1 MSETKESKESKPKKK
16 EKIIGIDLGTS
27 NSACAV
33 LNAAGKPEIV
43 PAAEGTT
50 LGGKAFP
57 SYVAF
62 DESGRKIVGEP
73 ARRQAISNPEG
84 TVWAIKRKM
93 GMAYKAKA
101 KVGGQ
106 WKEFS
111 PEEISAMILT
121 KIKNDASSYL
131 GEEVKKA
138 VITVPAYFNDAQR
151 TATKN
156 AGEIAGLEVV
166 RMINE
171 PTAACL
177 AYGLDKDTK
186 NKLWK
191 VCVLDL
197 GGGTFD
203 VTIMEYGEG
212 VVEVKSTA
220 GDTLLGGTD
229 MDNAIIDWVVNEF
242 KKKEGIDLKGD
253 PKAMIRIKDGGE
265 KAKIELSSSLTTTIN
280 LPYISQKSGNP
291 VHLEMEFTRAKLES
305 LIDPILKRLDPIM
318 QRAILDS
325 KLSTAQIDKIILV
338 GGPTR
343 MPCVRDRFKKFWGK
357 EPEHSVD
364 PMECVAIGAAI
375 QGGII
380 AGEVGDLLLLDVT
393 PLSLGVE
400 TLGGVSTKIIER
412 NSTIPTEKQQI
423 FSTAADNQPAVTINV
438 LQGER
443 AMSKDNISLGM
454 FHLTGIPPAP
464 RGMPQIEV
472 KFTIDADGIVHVTA
486 KDLGTGKSTG
496 ITVTGARGLSES
508 EIKEKVRNAQQFEE
522 ADKKIK
528 EQIEAKNNAESMIY
542 QIRKLMDDN
551 KDKIQ
556 DKEKEEIETAIKDLE
571 EDVKS
576 DDVGRIKAGIEKLQK
591 SMYGFSQRIYQ
602 SQGQDQAYQQ
612 AAEQAQK
619 AAQGGGFGGA
629 GGSPFSGMGGVPP
642 GGMGGMGGQG
652 EGGASFKKKKGK
664 PKEDKEEKKDKNV
677 VDVAWDE
684 DDD

>member
-1 MSETKESKESKPKKK
+1 MSEKSKTTKK

-33 LNAAGKPEIV
+33 LGGTGKPEII
-43 PAAEGTT
+43 PAAEGRT

-62 DESGRKIVGEP
+62 DENGRKIVGEP
-73 ARRQAISNPEG
+73 ARRQAVSNPDG
-84 TVWAIKRKM
+84 TVTAIKRKM
-93 GMAYKAKA
+93 GLSYKAKV
-101 KVGGQ
+101 KVGKE

-121 KIKNDASSYL
+121 KIKNDASAYL

-156 AGEIAGLEVV
+156 AGEIAGLDVV

-186 NKLWK
+186 DKLFK
-191 VCVLDL
+191 ICVLDL

-203 VTIMEYGEG
+203 ITLMEYGEG
-212 VVEVKSTA
+212 VVEVLSTA
-220 GDTLLGGTD
+220 GDTQLGGTD
-229 MDNAIIDWVVNEF
+229 MDNAIIDWVVEEF
-242 KKKEGIDLKGD
+242 KKKEGIDLNGD
-253 PKAMIRIKDGGE
+253 NKAMIRIKDAAE
-265 KAKIELSSSLTTTIN
+265 KAKIELSTTLSTQIN
-280 LPYISQKSGNP
+280 LPYITQKEGNP
-291 VHLEMEFTRAKLES
+291 VHLEMELTRAKLEQ
-305 LIDPILKRLDPIM
+305 LIEPTLKRLDPIM
-318 QRAILDS
+318 QRAVSDAKVS
-325 KLSTAQIDKIILV
+325 PNDVDKVILV

-343 MPCVRDRFKKFWGK
+343 MPSVQERFKKFFK
-357 EPEHSVD
+357 QEPEHSVD

-380 AGEVGDLLLLDVT
+380 AGDVEDLLLLDVT

-400 TLGGVSTKIIER
+400 TLGSVFTKLIER
-412 NSTIPTEKQQI
+412 NSTIPTEKKQV

-443 AMSKDNISLGM
+443 AMAKDNISLGM

-464 RGMPQIEV
+464 RGIPQIEV
-472 KFTIDADGIVHVTA
+472 KFSIDADGIVHVTA
-486 KDLGTGKSTG
+486 KDLGTGKETG
-496 ITVTGARGLSES
+496 ITVTGAKGLTED
-508 EIKEKVRNAQQFEE
+508 EIQQKIRDAEEFEE
-522 ADKKIK
+522 ADKKVR
-528 EQIEAKNNAESMIY
+528 ELIEAKNNADSMIY
-542 QIRKLMDDN
+542 QIRKLMEDN

-556 DKEKEEIETAIKDLE
+556 ENEKNEIEAAIKSLE
-571 EDVKS
+571 EDVKT
-576 DDVGRIKAGIEKLQK
+576 DDVNRIKLGIENLQK
-591 SMYGFSQRIYQ
+591 SMYSFSQRIYA
-602 SQGQDQAYQQ
+602 SQAQDQEYQQ

-619 AAQGGGFGGA
+619 AA
-629 GGSPFSGMGGVPP
+629 SGMGDVPP
-642 GGMGGMGGQG
+642 GGMGEASPEGSGSAG
-652 EGGASFKKKKGK
+652 EGGATYKKEKEEDKKKK
-664 PKEDKEEKKDKNV
+664 V
-677 VDVAWDE
+677 VDVDWDE
-684 DDD
+684 D

>member
-1 MSETKESKESKPKKK
+1 MSEDSKPKKK

-27 NSACAV
+27 NSACAI
-33 LNAAGKPEIV
+33 LNAITRKPEII

-62 DESGRKIVGEP
+62 NESGGKIVGEP
-73 ARRQAISNPEG
+73 ARRQAVSNPDG
-84 TVWAIKRKM
+84 TITAIKRKM
-93 GMAYKAKA
+93 GLSYKAKV
-101 KVGGQ
+101 KVGGE

-111 PEEISAMILT
+111 PEEISAMILK
-121 KIKNDASSYL
+121 KIKNDASAYL
-131 GEEVKKA
+131 GEDVKKA

-186 NKLWK
+186 EKLFK
-191 VCVLDL
+191 ICVLDL

-203 VTIMEYGEG
+203 ITLMEYGEG
-212 VVEVKSTA
+212 VVEVMSTA

-229 MDNAIIDWVVNEF
+229 MDNLIIDWAAEEF

-253 PKAMIRIKDGGE
+253 NKAMIRIKDAAE
-265 KAKIELSSSLTTTIN
+265 KAKIELSTTLSTSIN
-280 LPYISQKSGNP
+280 LPYISQKEGNP
-291 VHLEMEFTRAKLES
+291 VHLEMELTRAKLES
-305 LIDPILKRLDPIM
+305 LIEPVLKRLDPIM
-318 QRAILDS
+318 QRAVSDA
-325 KLSTAQIDKIILV
+325 KLSVRDINKILLV

-343 MPCVRDRFKKFWGK
+343 MPSVQARFKKFFGK

-364 PMECVAIGAAI
+364 PMECVAMGAAI

-380 AGEVGDLLLLDVT
+380 AGDVEDLLLLDVT

-400 TLGGVSTKIIER
+400 TLGGVFTKLIER
-412 NSTIPTEKQQI
+412 NSTIPTEKAQV

-443 AMSKDNISLGM
+443 AMANDNISLGM

-464 RGMPQIEV
+464 RGIPQIEV
-472 KFTIDADGIVHVTA
+472 KFSIDADGIVHVNA
-486 KDLGTGKSTG
+486 KDLGTGKETG
-496 ITVTGARGLSES
+496 ITVTGAKGLTEE
-508 EIKEKVRNAQQFEE
+508 EIKEKIRNGEQFEE
-522 ADKKIK
+522 EDKKLK
-528 EQIEAKNNAESMIY
+528 EKIEAKNNAESMIY
-542 QIRKLMDDN
+542 QVKKLMEEN

-556 DKEKEEIETAIKDLE
+556 DDEKQEIEKAIASLE
-571 EDVKS
+571 EDIKT
-576 DDVGRIKAGIEKLQK
+576 DDAQRIKLGVENLQK

-602 SQGQDQAYQQ
+602 TQAQEQVYQQ

-619 AAQGGGFGGA
+619 AAG
-629 GGSPFSGMGGVPP
+629 GMGGVPP
-642 GGMGGMGGQG
+642 GGMGGVPPGDMGDVEGAG
-652 EGGASFKKKKGK
+652 AGGASYKK
-664 PKEDKEEKKDKNV
+664 KEDKDKDKKV
-677 VDVAWDE
+677 VDVDWDE
-684 DDD
+684 EE

>member
-1 MSETKESKESKPKKK
+1 MSKEKPKKK

-33 LNAAGKPEIV
+33 LTGTGKPEIV
-43 PAAEGTT
+43 PAAEGRT

-73 ARRQAISNPEG
+73 ARRQAVSNPDG
-84 TVWAIKRKM
+84 TVTAIKRKM
-93 GMAYKAKA
+93 GTSYKAKL
-101 KVGGQ
+101 KVGDKMQ
-106 WKEFS
+106 EFS
-111 PEEISAMILT
+111 PEEISAMILK
-121 KIKNDASSYL
+121 KIKTDASAYL

-186 NKLWK
+186 DKLLK
-191 VCVLDL
+191 ICVLDL

-203 VTIMEYGEG
+203 ITIMEYGEG
-212 VVEVKSTA
+212 VVEVLSTA
-220 GDTLLGGTD
+220 GDTQLGGTD
-229 MDNAIIDWVVNEF
+229 MDNQIIDWVTEEF

-253 PKAMIRIKDGGE
+253 SKAWIRIKDAAE
-265 KAKIELSSSLTTTIN
+265 KAKIELSTTLSTTIN
-280 LPYISQKSGNP
+280 LPYISQKQGNP
-291 VHLEMEFTRAKLES
+291 VHLTMDLTRAKLES
-305 LIDPILKRLDPIM
+305 LIEPTLRRLDPIM
-318 QRAILDS
+318 QRAVSDA
-325 KLSTAQIDKIILV
+325 KLSAINVDKVILV

-343 MPCVRDRFKKFWGK
+343 MPSVQQRFKKFFGGK

-375 QGGII
+375 QGGVI
-380 AGEVGDLLLLDVT
+380 AGDVEDLLLLDVT

-400 TLGGVSTKIIER
+400 TLGGVFTKLIER
-412 NSTIPTEKQQI
+412 NSTIPTEKSQV

-443 AMSKDNISLGM
+443 AMAKDNISLGM

-464 RGMPQIEV
+464 RGIPQIEV
-472 KFTIDADGIVHVTA
+472 KFSIDADGIVHVTA
-486 KDLGTGKSTG
+486 KDLGTGKETG
-496 ITVTGARGLSES
+496 ITVTGAQGLTPE
-508 EIKEKVRNAQQFEE
+508 EIKEKVQTAEQFEE
-522 ADKKIK
+522 EDKKVR
-528 EQIEAKNNAESMIY
+528 ELVEAKNNADSMIY
-542 QIRKLMDDN
+542 QTRKLIEDN

-556 DKEKEEIETAIKDLE
+556 ENEKKQIEAAIKSLE
-571 EDVKS
+571 EDIKS
-576 DDVGRIKAGIEKLQK
+576 DDVNRIKMGIENLQK
-591 SMYGFSQRIYQ
+591 SMYSFSQRIYQ
-602 SQGQDQAYQQ
+602 SQAQDQVYQQ
-612 AAEQAQK
+612 AAEQAQR
-619 AAQGGGFGGA
+619 AA
-629 GGSPFSGMGGVPP
+629 SGMGGVPP
-642 GGMGGMGGQG
+642 GGMGGVPPG
-652 EGGASFKKKKGK
+652 EAGEAGAGGATYKKEKGKEEDKKKK
-664 PKEDKEEKKDKNV
+664 V
-677 VDVAWDE
+677 VDVDWDE
-684 DDD
+684 D

>member
-1 MSETKESKESKPKKK
+1 MSEDIKPKKK

-27 NSACAV
+27 NSACAI
-33 LNAAGKPEIV
+33 LNAITRKPEII

-62 DESGRKIVGEP
+62 NETGGKIVGEP
-73 ARRQAISNPEG
+73 ARRQAVSNPDG
-84 TVWAIKRKM
+84 TITAIKRKM
-93 GMAYKAKA
+93 GLSYKAKV
-101 KVGGQ
+101 KVGGE

-111 PEEISAMILT
+111 PEEISAMILK
-121 KIKNDASSYL
+121 KIKNDASAYL

-186 NKLWK
+186 EKLFK
-191 VCVLDL
+191 ICVLDL

-203 VTIMEYGEG
+203 ITLMEYGEG
-212 VVEVKSTA
+212 VVEVMSTA

-229 MDNAIIDWVVNEF
+229 MDNLIIDWATEEF

-253 PKAMIRIKDGGE
+253 NKAMIRIKDAAE
-265 KAKIELSSSLTTTIN
+265 KAKIELSTTLSTSIN
-280 LPYISQKSGNP
+280 LPYISQKEGNP
-291 VHLEMEFTRAKLES
+291 VHLEMELTRAKLES
-305 LIDPILKRLDPIM
+305 LIEPVLKRLDPIM
-318 QRAILDS
+318 QRAVSDA
-325 KLSTAQIDKIILV
+325 KLSARDINKILLV

-343 MPCVRDRFKKFWGK
+343 MPSVQARFKKFFGK

-364 PMECVAIGAAI
+364 PMECVAMGAAI
-375 QGGII
+375 QAGII
-380 AGEVGDLLLLDVT
+380 AGDVEDLLLLDVT

-400 TLGGVSTKIIER
+400 TLGGVFTKLIER
-412 NSTIPTEKQQI
+412 NSTIPTEKAQV

-443 AMSKDNISLGM
+443 AMANDNISLGM

-464 RGMPQIEV
+464 RGIPQIEV
-472 KFTIDADGIVHVTA
+472 KFSIDADGIVHVNA
-486 KDLGTGKSTG
+486 KDLGTGKETG
-496 ITVTGARGLSES
+496 ITVTGAKGLTEE
-508 EIKEKVRNAQQFEE
+508 EIKEKIRNGEQFEE
-522 ADKKIK
+522 EDKKLK
-528 EQIEAKNNAESMIY
+528 EKIEAKNNAESMIY
-542 QIRKLMDDN
+542 QVKKLMEEN

-556 DKEKEEIETAIKDLE
+556 DDEKQEIEKAIASLE
-571 EDVKS
+571 EDIKT
-576 DDVGRIKAGIEKLQK
+576 DDAQRIKLGVENLQK

-602 SQGQDQAYQQ
+602 TQAQEQVYQQ

-619 AAQGGGFGGA
+619 AAGGMGGIPP
-629 GGSPFSGMGGVPP
+629 GGMGGVPP
-642 GGMGGMGGQG
+642 GGMGGVEGAGA
-652 EGGASFKKKKGK
+652 GGASYKK
-664 PKEDKEEKKDKNV
+664 KEDKDKDKKI
-677 VDVAWDE
+677 VDVDWDE
-684 DDD
+684 DE